1 MDAEQSWG
9 DMLEPACIHHVTEKN
24 ISYYKP
30 DSQSHCQGICRVL
43 LYIIWRTQMGFR
55 RYWVVV
61 QFRNLTP
68 SVGNALAQNS
78 YYIVLYC
85 TVLYCTV
92 LYSGVLHC
100 AVLYCTALYCT
111 VLYCTPEYCTVL
123 YCTVLYCTVLCCT
136 VLYCTA
142 LHCTSIYR
150 TTRRTQSSKRK
161 RSISVFHALAVYF
174 LHGVGMRIPDR
185 DGSWLLLQCVE

>member
-1 MDAEQSWG
+1 MRYFSAIVFSAVG
-9 DMLEPACIHHVTEKN
+9 TLAVGFHVVVAPSIVESLKCCHSSIKYSASSILPVLPVRHQYQYLWVRPST
-24 ISYYKP
+24 
-30 DSQSHCQGICRVL
+30 SQSS
-43 LYIIWRTQMGFR
+43 
-55 RYWVVV
+55 
-61 QFRNLTP
+61 TP
-68 SVGNALAQNS
+68 CPK
-78 YYIVLYC
+78 YF
-85 TVLYCTV
+85 TVLY
-92 LYSGVLHC
+92 Y
-100 AVLYCTALYCT
+100 
-111 VLYCTPEYCTVL
+111 
-123 YCTVLYCTVLCCT
+123 TVLYCTVLCCT